1 MIGEAMIKIDNC
13 AIDLGV
19 SADEKVIFE
28 LPEFS
33 VSKAEQLALIG
44 PSGCGKSTLINVA
57 VGLLSPISGSVIV
70 NGTDLGSLTPRQL
83 DSFRGA
89 NMGIIY
95 QNLNLLKGFTALE
108 NILIGMRFGRTIK
121 QSIRHDKAL
130 ALLDRVGLK
139 KRVNSKI
146 DTLSGGEL
154 QRVAVARAI
163 ANDPALIIADEPT
176 GSLDPKTADCVFNL
190 IREIALENNCTLLF
204 VTHDH
209 LLADKMDRIF
219 DCRELIKH
227 KPE

>member
-1 MIGEAMIKIDNC
+1 M
-13 AIDLGV
+13 
-19 SADEKVIFE
+19 
-28 LPEFS
+28 LP
-33 VSKAEQLALIG
+33 L
-44 PSGCGKSTLINVA
+44 
-57 VGLLSPISGSVIV
+57 
-70 NGTDLGSLTPRQL
+70 
-83 DSFRGA
+83 
-89 NMGIIY
+89 Y

-139 KRVNSKI
+139 KRVLSKI

-163 ANDPALIIADEPT
+163 ANDPALIISDEPT